1 MKPVLGTDPNF
12 LETLVEINHD
22 ITSTLDLDQLLR
34 KIAALTNRVIPYQIF
49 AIFLVDEAKRD
60 LYYRFGIGHEQKI
73 AGLMPGK
80 LDGSVVGALADVE
93 RTCAQQ
99 ETRGQLAIHTP
110 SLDRIACSIEYFNQT
125 PREQ

>member
-34 KIAALTNRVIPYQIF
+34 KIAAFTNRIIPYQIF

-60 LYYRFGIGHEQKI
+60 LYYRFGIGHAAI
-73 AGLMPGK
+73 VHINNRARNRSSSSGLPQ
-80 LDGSVVGALADVE
+80 S
-93 RTCAQQ
+93 RSC
-99 ETRGQLAIHTP
+99 
-110 SLDRIACSIEYFNQT
+110 
-125 PREQ
+125 

>member
-12 LETLVEINHD
+12 LTTLVEINHD

-34 KIAALTNRVIPYQIF
+34 KIAALTNRIIPYQIF

-73 AGLMPGK
+73 VPTLRTAFREGL
-80 LDGSVVGALADVE
+80 VGTAALQPQRPAF
-93 RTCAQQ
+93 
-99 ETRGQLAIHTP
+99 H
-110 SLDRIACSIEYFNQT
+110 
-125 PREQ
+125 